1 VGSAKGGPA
10 KLAGPRRAFYDL
22 AKLSVSPGKSMLTF
36 FRRGIMSKIM
46 LGVLFLSLVA
56 IVITGFGTGGMGG
69 LGELGG
75 LGASTVAKVGGEA
88 ITSDDLRDN
97 TQRQLERFRQQQPE
111 LDMAQFVRR
120 GAVDEVL
127 EQMISAAATMD
138 FANSVGIVASK
149 KMVDAQIAAIPA
161 FQNAAGKFDQGLFL
175 AALQRE
181 RITEDQLR
189 KEIST
194 RLIERQVALPA
205 GGSASVPQALALQYA
220 ALRLESRTGSVGG
233 VPAAAMGGGNEP
245 TDQEVADYY
254 RKNVARYTIPERR
267 VIRYALFG
275 IDTLGAAAKPTD
287 AEVQTA
293 YDRDQANYGPRETR
307 TLSQV
312 VLTSDAAA
320 KAFQQKLAGGT
331 PFAQAAQQ
339 VGFGAADIALGAK
352 TRDEVTKLSSAAV
365 ANAVFAAQKGATV
378 GPIRDPLGWHILKVE
393 DVKTVAGKPLASVR
407 GEIATRLEAQK
418 GQALL
423 AELAARIENKVGD
436 GASFDQVVRDE
447 KLAVVQTPAVTAA
460 GGAPD
465 AQDWKVPPEFAAV
478 LKGASL
484 LGANEPP
491 QIAPVLPNQ
500 KYALV
505 SVSQVIAAAPPPYAK
520 VQPQVKADVVA
531 QRAADRAKAVA
542 QSIVSKIN
550 AGVAPAEAFRQA
562 NVALPP
568 LQPVTAVRR
577 DIAKPGQPPSPPLQV
592 LFSLPRGKAKMIPA
606 PQNRGWLIVY
616 VDTIVPG
623 DAAKGPEEVEKARGE
638 LTAGLGDEYAQQLV
652 GAIRASLKIRR
663 NETALAKLKGE
674 LAGNRPTS

>member
-1 VGSAKGGPA
+1 
-10 KLAGPRRAFYDL
+10 
-22 AKLSVSPGKSMLTF
+22 MLTF
-36 FRRGIMSKIM
+36 FRRGVMSKIM

-69 LGELGG
+69 LEGLSG
-75 LGASTVAKVGGEA
+75 LGASTVAKAGSEE
-88 ITSDDLRDN
+88 ITSEELRDN
-97 TQRQLERFRQQQPE
+97 VQRQLERIRQQQPE

-120 GAVDEVL
+120 SGVDEVL

-149 KMVDAQIAAIPA
+149 KMVDAQIAAIPG
-161 FQNAAGKFDQGLFL
+161 FQNAAGKFDQAIFL
-175 AALQRE
+175 GALQRE

-189 KEIST
+189 KEIAT

-205 GGSASVPQALALQYA
+205 GGSASVPQALATQYA
-220 ALRLESRTGSVGG
+220 SLLLEARSGTLGA

-245 TDQEVADYY
+245 TDQEVADFY
-254 RKNVARYTIPERR
+254 RKNVGRYTIPERR

-275 IDTLGAAAKPTD
+275 SDTLGAAAKASD
-287 AEVQTA
+287 AEIQAA
-293 YDRDQANYGPRETR
+293 YDRDQASYGPRETR
-307 TLSQV
+307 ILSQV

-320 KAFQQKLAGGT
+320 KAFQQKLAAGT
-331 PFAQAAQQ
+331 PFPQAAQQ
-339 VGFGAADIALGAK
+339 AGFGAADIALGAK
-352 TRDEVTKLSSAAV
+352 TKAEVAKLSSDAV
-365 ANAVFAAQKGATV
+365 ANAVFAAQKGAVV
-378 GPIRDPLGWHILKVE
+378 GPIRDPLGWHILKVD
-393 DVKTVAGKPLASVR
+393 DVKAVAGKPLAAVR
-407 GEIATRLEAQK
+407 GEIASKIEAQK
-418 GQALL
+418 GQAML
-423 AELAARIENKVGD
+423 ADLAARIENKVSE
-436 GASFDQVVRDE
+436 GASFDQVARDE

-491 QIAPVLPNQ
+491 QIAQVLPNQ

-505 SVSQVIAAAPPPYAK
+505 SVSQVIAAAPPPFAK
-520 VQPQVKADVVA
+520 IQAQVKSDLVA
-531 QRAADRAKAVA
+531 QRAGDRAKAVA

-568 LQPVTAVRR
+568 LQPLKAVRR
-577 DIAKPGQPPSPPLQV
+577 DIARQGQQVPPQLQT
-592 LFSLPRGKAKMIPA
+592 LFTLPRGKARMIPA
-606 PQNRGWLIVY
+606 AQNLGWLIVTL
-616 VDTIVPG
+616 DTVVPG
-623 DAAKGPEEVEKARGE
+623 DANKEP
-638 LTAGLGDEYAQQLV
+638 GLIQAVRSQFTSVVGDEYAQQLV
-652 GAIRASLKIRR
+652 GAIRAGVKIQR
-663 NETALAKLKGE
+663 NQSALAKLKGE

>member
-1 VGSAKGGPA
+1 
-10 KLAGPRRAFYDL
+10 
-22 AKLSVSPGKSMLTF
+22 MLTF
-36 FRRGIMSKIM
+36 FRRGVMAKIM

-69 LGELGG
+69 LEGLSG
-75 LGASTVAKVGGEA
+75 LGASTVAKAGGEE
-88 ITSDDLRDN
+88 ITSDELRDN
-97 TQRQLERFRQQQPE
+97 VQRQLERFRQQQPE

-138 FANSVGIVASK
+138 FAGSVGIVASK
-149 KMVDAQIAAIPA
+149 KMIDAQIAAIPA
-161 FQNAAGKFDQGLFL
+161 FQNAAGKFDQATFL

-189 KEIST
+189 KEMAV

-205 GGSASVPQALALQYA
+205 GGSASVPQALAFQYA
-220 ALRLESRTGSVGG
+220 SLLLESRTGSVGG
-233 VPAAAMGGGNEP
+233 VPSAAMGGGNEP

-254 RKNVARYTIPERR
+254 RKNVGRYTIPERR

-275 IDTLGAAAKPTD
+275 TDTLGAAAKASD
-287 AEVQTA
+287 ADIQAA
-293 YDRDQANYGPRETR
+293 YTRDQATYGPRETR

-312 VLTSDAAA
+312 VLTSDSAA
-320 KAFQQKLAGGT
+320 KAFQQKLAAGT

-339 VGFGAADIALGAK
+339 AGFGAGDIALGAK
-352 TRDEVTKLSSAAV
+352 ARDEVAKLSSDAV

-378 GPIRDPLGWHILKVE
+378 GPIRDPLGWHILKIE
-393 DVKTVAGKPLASVR
+393 DVKTIPGKPLAAVR
-407 GEIATRLEAQK
+407 GEIASKIEAQK
-418 GQALL
+418 SQAMLS
-423 AELAARIENKVGD
+423 ELAARIENKVGE
-436 GASFDQVVRDE
+436 GASFDQVTRDE

-491 QIAPVLPNQ
+491 QVAQVLPNQ

-505 SVSQVIAAAPPPYAK
+505 SVSQVIGAAPPPFAK
-520 VQPQVKADVVA
+520 IQPQVKADLVA

-550 AGVAPAEAFRQA
+550 AGTAPAEAFRQA

-568 LQPVTAVRR
+568 LQPLSAVRR
-577 DIAKPGQPPSPPLQV
+577 DMARQGQQVPPPLQV
-592 LFSLPRGKAKMIPA
+592 LFTLPRGKARMIPA
-606 PQNRGWLIVY
+606 PQSKGWLIVY
-616 VDTIVPG
+616 LDRIVPG
-623 DAAKGPEEVEKARGE
+623 DAAKEPALIQAVR
-638 LTAGLGDEYAQQLV
+638 TQFTQTLGDEYAQQLV
-652 GAIRASLKIRR
+652 GAIRGGIKIRR
-663 NETALAKLKGE
+663 NESAIAKLKGE